1 MYAMRDLS
9 LPKPPKGAI
18 VASQFAGNPGNV
30 GLKRYAGEFDN
41 GRNAVKYIKLLLLAA
56 QNASWV

>member
-18 VASQFAGNPGNV
+18 VASQLPGIRGMSV
-30 GLKRYAGEFDN
+30 
-41 GRNAVKYIKLLLLAA
+41 
-56 QNASWV
+56 